1 MYIFYRYLIIQFLI
15 VLKLGL
21 KEYMWNCHLTL
32 WHMWSWQ
39 GNFQKLAKEVT
50 FRGPKYLL
58 VRIILLWQ
66 LFTQVC
72 ADKWMFVAGAC
83 LTNASCTGW
92 VNRLVKT
99 SVSSEPQHLATAGCV
114 GMGDT
119 QGGILIIRKSISNA
133 RQGSLQKWQFLCI
146 RISDVGGLN
155 NFYLFYFLS
164 QSRMAFLS
172 WSYKDTKIGTGYSI
186 FLCHIL
192 TFKLL
197 LSDMGK
203 QH

>member
-1 MYIFYRYLIIQFLI
+1 MQ
-15 VLKLGL
+15 
-21 KEYMWNCHLTL
+21 NCHLTL

-39 GNFQKLAKEVT
+39 GNFPKLAKEVT

-92 VNRLVKT
+92 VNRLHLCVQWT
-99 SVSSEPQHLATAGCV
+99 SALGHSWLCRY
-114 GMGDT
+114 GDT

-133 RQGSLQKWQFLCI
+133 RQGSLQKLQFLCI

-155 NFYLFYFLS
+155 NFYLFFISSLS
-164 QSRMAFLS
+164 QGWHS
-172 WSYKDTKIGTGYSI
+172 WVEVTKILKLVLVIVYSYVKH
-186 FLCHIL
+186 FN
-192 TFKLL
+192 F
-197 LSDMGK
+197 
-203 QH
+203 